1 MAIPTPGSFNMQPE
15 AYRYIQ
21 EQERHLAAAKASA
34 AAIAAR
40 PEVIDFSL
48 SYPADGD
55 YPIEINAPFAYT
67 ITQVDS
73 QCTAGSCTATV
84 KIGTTALGGTA
95 NSVSTSLQ
103 SQTHTTANAVA
114 LAGTSKVTI
123 SANSACENLRLVL
136 WITRT

>member
-21 EQERHLAAAKASA
+21 EQERQLAAAKASA

-40 PEVIDFSL
+40 PEVIDVTIA
-48 SYPADGD
+48 YPADGD
-55 YPIEINAPFAYT
+55 YPIDINAAYPYT

-73 QCTAGSCTATV
+73 QCTSGSCTATS

-95 NSVSTSLQ
+95 NAVSTSLQ